1 MKENK
6 IIILSI
12 LLLAATGR
20 YFMQEHQ
27 EIRTVDFIQIFT
39 MGLLFGLL
47 SLSLLKKIKN
57 KE

>member
-1 MKENK
+1 MKKNK

-20 YFMQEHQ
+20 YFIQDHTS
-27 EIRTVDFIQIFT
+27 IRTVDFIQIFT